1 MIMKDFVMSDVYLR
15 KGISMENEKFSQF
28 SETLKK
34 FIAFMSGRILE
45 KVRNGGYDEESV
57 RDMNGFLFISVI
69 KMLVEEDKNDV
80 PWTTPEETVTELIQT
95 GISKDQIVATHKH
108 LTVKLPNADYRMY
121 RGVAGYPCGTIRIT
135 HNESTV
141 LLRAGYLAK
150 DLAQFILLLD
160 AQLPELDKAATD
172 LYRQVQEI
180 LRKKQAEAKALE
192 IAKIAIA
199 SQLNATLPGLN
210 IACTF
215 TVSDGKVRLNL
226 TRTLQANLTLPLEE
240 LSDFLSNPERIEST
254 LVPKPAPEI
263 REIDMTK
270 PWERRSFPASRIG
283 II

>member
-1 MIMKDFVMSDVYLR
+1 
-15 KGISMENEKFSQF
+15 MENEKNAQF

-34 FIAFMSGRILE
+34 LIAYMSSKILE
-45 KVRNGGYDEESV
+45 KVRNGRYDEESV
-57 RDMNGFLFISVI
+57 KDMNSLLFTSVI
-69 KMLVEEDKNDV
+69 KMLVGDVENDV

-95 GISKDQIVATHKH
+95 GVSKDQIIATHKH

-135 HNESTV
+135 HKESTV
-141 LLRAGYLAK
+141 LLRTGYLAK

-172 LYRQVQEI
+172 LYRQAQEI

-192 IAKIAIA
+192 IAKIAIEA
-199 SQLNATLPGLN
+199 QLNATLPDLN

-215 TVSDGKVRLNL
+215 SVSDGKVRLNL

-240 LSDFLSNPERIEST
+240 LSDFLSNSERIEST